1 MHHVYSPKIQRLVT
15 PLRLQPRRHLRSL
28 KLRRL
33 EHQKEQKA
41 EYECVLFLFFFFFPL
56 LLVLSVFQRPYRKA
70 HRREEGEDRCYQ
82 SITQEVRLFVGVL
95 CSSDRLMSYLQGR
108 VIASFLYRVALYFNY
123 AV

>member
-15 PLRLQPRRHLRSL
+15 PLRLQRRRHLRSL

-41 EYECVLFLFFFFFPL
+41 EYECVSFLFFFPL
-56 LLVLSVFQRPYRKA
+56 LLVLSVFQRPYRKT
-70 HRREEGEDRCYQ
+70 HRGEEGEGRCYQ
-82 SITQEVRLFVGVL
+82 SITQEVRLCQSAVQFRQADVL
-95 CSSDRLMSYLQGR
+95 LAGPRNHQ
-108 VIASFLYRVALYFNY
+108 FLYRVALYFTSH